1 MDFNMPGAVGFS
13 GAQEPEGHQAK
24 ESVQQFAWGQEPR
37 MAAKPPDSAFVQLSD
52 HDWQKLR
59 NLAADEEETMGK
71 AKTAFERRERFCIE
85 IEKKHGIS
93 GRKWTFD
100 AKTGRLVIKEE

>member
-59 NLAADEEETMGK
+59 NLAADKPRAVRVNRK
-71 AKTAFERRERFCIE
+71 ALV
-85 IEKKHGIS
+85 
-93 GRKWTFD
+93 
-100 AKTGRLVIKEE
+100 GRLKA